1 MDRAGQTAQCPN
13 SDCGAKL
20 KLPTLEQI
28 EAKLKKKALK
38 KESSSQPPVKPSKQT
53 PVAKKQSTKPVR
65 TKRPAPELAPLP
77 KTRRELRSGKQSAT
91 KTKGQKKSARKLWPI
106 AVGIAGVVVL
116 AFAVSSFLPSGST
129 GDVSPGSTRIFA
141 EQQNEFSTKVIPF
154 LEKYCIDCHSSDFS
168 EGGVKFDQLDPNT
181 NLLENH
187 EFWHHAYLQIS
198 LGAMPP
204 SDAEAPPLAEREAV
218 AKWLDGAVNHFD
230 CQGIN
235 NPGHVTV
242 HRLNRSEYDNT
253 IRDLLGVNLELSK
266 NFPTDDVGYG
276 FDNIGDVL
284 TISPILME
292 RYLSAAETATSA
304 AIALPESFVVDR
316 KWTGNDFV
324 ISGSGSANSNEVG
337 FPSRGSAKARF
348 KATAGGKYEFR
359 VVVAATQ
366 AGDELAK
373 CKISLDNSQ
382 IESHEIPEHRKY
394 KTIAWS
400 QDVKKGDHEL
410 DVAFENDFY
419 DPDAEDPKRRDR
431 NMYLKYVEIIG
442 PEKVPDSAYPASHRM
457 IVTATPSDKLAPP
470 QAATQVLR
478 KFTDRAFRRPV
489 TDQELTR
496 YLKIFELAQ
505 SRNETY
511 ERSLQIAIQAVLV
524 SPEFLFRIENKPDS
538 SNTEAVAVENFA
550 LASRISYFLWSSMP
564 DEELFELAKSG
575 KLNQDEVL
583 TKQVKRMLLDP
594 KAKAL
599 TENFVGQWL
608 GLRQLN
614 EISPDPDLFPE
625 FNKELVRDMQQETEL
640 LFANILERD
649 LSLTELLTADYTFVN
664 EKLAKLYGIDSVKGS
679 KFQQVSLKEKPRRG
693 LISHAGILTLT
704 SFPNRTSPVKR
715 GEWVLENILAQDPP
729 PAPPSVPS
737 LEETQASNPNLS
749 FREQLVLHQ
758 KDPICSSCH
767 KLMDGIGFG
776 LQNYDAIGR
785 WREKEGGHPIDS
797 RGDLPDGKSFN
808 GPLELISILGQRPD
822 EFTRCLSEKMLTY
835 ALGRGLQWYDRCT
848 IDDIIMA
855 TRDDEYRISRLIVE
869 IVKSPAFRKQQVS
882 H

>member
-1 MDRAGQTAQCPN
+1 MDRAGRTAQCPN
-13 SDCGAKL
+13 PDCSAKL
-20 KLPTLEQI
+20 KLPTIEQI

-38 KESSSQPPVKPSKQT
+38 QAAASQSSVKPPQQST
-53 PVAKKQSTKPVR
+53 VAKQQPAKPVR
-65 TKRPAPELAPLP
+65 AKTSSIKVASLP
-77 KTRRELRSGKQSAT
+77 KTRRELRSGKPSAA
-91 KTKGQKKSARKLWPI
+91 KTKSRKNSSRKLWPI
-106 AVGIAGVVVL
+106 VAGIAGVVVL

-141 EQQNEFSTKVIPF
+141 EPQNEFSTKVIPF
-154 LEKYCIDCHSSDFS
+154 LNKYCIDCHSSDFS
-168 EGGVKFDQLDPNT
+168 EGGIKFDQLDPKT

-204 SDAEAPPLAEREAV
+204 SDAEAPPQVEREAV
-218 AKWLDGAVNHFD
+218 SKWLDGAVNHFD

-253 IRDLLGVNLELSK
+253 IRDLLGVKLELSK
-266 NFPTDDVGYG
+266 DFPTDDVGYG

-304 AIALPESFVVDR
+304 AIVLPESFIVDR

-348 KATAGGKYEFR
+348 KANAAGKYEFR

-366 AGDELAK
+366 AGDEVAK
-373 CKISLDNSQ
+373 CKISLDNST
-382 IESHEIPEHRKY
+382 IETHEVPEHRKY
-394 KTIAWS
+394 RTIAWS

-419 DPDAEDPKRRDR
+419 DPDAENPERRDR
-431 NMYLKYVEIIG
+431 NLYLKYVEIIG

-457 IVTATPSDKLAPP
+457 IVIANPSNKLTPQ
-470 QAATQVLR
+470 QAALQVLN

-489 TDQELTR
+489 TDQEVTR

-524 SPEFLFRIENKPDS
+524 SPEFLFRIEDKPDNK
-538 SNTEAVAVENFA
+538 NTDSVAVENFA
-550 LASRISYFLWSSMP
+550 IASRLSYFLWSSMP

-614 EISPDPDLFPE
+614 EITPDPEMFPD
-625 FNKELVRDMQQETEL
+625 FDQELVRDMQQETEL
-640 LFANILERD
+640 LFAYILERD
-649 LSLTELLTADYTFVN
+649 LSLTELLSADYTFVN
-664 EKLAKLYGIDSVKGS
+664 ENLAKLYGIDSVKGS

-715 GEWVLENILAQDPP
+715 GEWVLENILAQKPP
-729 PAPPSVPS
+729 PAPPTVPA

-785 WREKEGGHPIDS
+785 WRDTEGEHPIDS
-797 RGDLPDGKSFN
+797 HGDLPDGKSFE
-808 GPLELISILGQRPD
+808 GPLELIEIPGRRPD
-822 EFTRCLSEKMLTY
+822 DFTRCLSEKMLTY

-855 TRDDEYRISRLIVE
+855 TRDDDYRISRLIVE
-869 IVKSPAFRKQQVS
+869 IVKSPAFRKQQVT